1 MTSDSKKLEAQAL
14 TASEKKQRVISFIQK
29 YGIVIVLFLMV
40 IILSI
45 ISPNFLSPINIF
57 NVLTQSS
64 IFGILALGMTI
75 VIISRGI
82 DLSVGSAT
90 ALAGVVAASMG
101 QLGTATWLVH
111 PSIHDMP
118 IIVPILAALLVGG
131 LVGAIDGSLI
141 AFTGIH
147 PFIATLGMMTI
158 ARGATLLYTGGKPV
172 SSLTPQVMAI
182 GSKIGLVPV
191 PVIVYGIMIAI
202 TWVLLGY
209 TSLGKN
215 AFAIGGN
222 VKAAEISGVNV
233 KKNLVLIYTYMGLCC
248 SVAAL
253 VFAGRVGSVH
263 PGAATGYELTAIA
276 ATTIGGTSQTGGIGT
291 VWGAVVGALVLGV
304 LRNGMTLLG
313 IDAYWQQIVEGCI
326 IIGAVV
332 VDMRKNAKKK

>member
-1 MTSDSKKLEAQAL
+1 MTSESKKLETQAL
-14 TASEKKQRVISFIQK
+14 SASEQRQKVVTFLFK
-29 YGIVIVLFLMV
+29 YGILIVLIMMIV
-40 IILSI
+40 ALSI
-45 ISPNFLSPINIF
+45 MSPNFLSPNNIF

-82 DLSVGSAT
+82 DLSVGSAL
-90 ALAGVVAASMG
+90 AFAGVVAASVS
-101 QLGTATWLVH
+101 QVGTATWLVH
-111 PSIHDMP
+111 PSIHDTP
-118 IIVPILAALLVGG
+118 IIVPIVVALVVGG
-131 LVGAIDGSLI
+131 IIGAIDGSLI

-172 SSLTPQVMAI
+172 SSLTPQIMTI
-182 GSKIGLVPV
+182 GSKIGIVPV
-191 PVIVYGIMIAI
+191 PVIIYGIMIAI
-202 TWVLLGY
+202 TWILLGY

-233 KKNLVLIYTYMGLCC
+233 KKNLVLIYTYMGICC

-291 VWGAVVGALVLGV
+291 VWGAIVGALVIGV
-304 LRNGMTLLG
+304 LNNGMTLLG
-313 IDAYWQQIVEGCI
+313 IDAYWQQIVQGCI
-326 IIGAVV
+326 IIGAVII
-332 VDMRKNAKKK
+332 DMRKNAKKK

>member
-1 MTSDSKKLEAQAL
+1 MTSDSKKLAAEAMS
-14 TASEKKQRVISFIQK
+14 ASDKRQKTINFIQK
-29 YGIVIVLFLMV
+29 YGIVIVLFLMI

-82 DLSVGSAT
+82 DLSVGSAL
-90 ALAGVVAASMG
+90 ALAGVVAASLG
-101 QLGTATWLVH
+101 QVGTASSLFY
-111 PSIHDMP
+111 PGIHDMP
-118 IIVPILAALLVGG
+118 IIVPIIGALLVGG
-131 LVGAIDGSLI
+131 LVGAVDGSLI

-182 GSKIGLVPV
+182 GSKIGIVPV

-215 AFAIGGN
+215 AYAIGGN

-233 KKNLVLIYTYMGLCC
+233 KKNLVMIYTYMGICC

-304 LRNGMTLLG
+304 LRNGMTLIG

-326 IIGAVV
+326 IIGAVI

>member
-1 MTSDSKKLEAQAL
+1 MTSESKNLEKQAL
-14 TASEKKQRVISFIQK
+14 TADEQRQKIVSFMLK
-29 YGIVIVLFLMV
+29 YGIVIVLILM
-40 IILSI
+40 IIFLSI
-45 ISPNFLSPINIF
+45 MSPNFLSPTNIF

-82 DLSVGSAT
+82 DLSVGSAL
-90 ALAGVVAASMG
+90 ALAGVVAASVSQVG
-101 QLGTATWLVH
+101 KATWLVH
-111 PSIHDMP
+111 PSIHDTP
-118 IIVPILAALLVGG
+118 IIVPILAALAVGA

-158 ARGATLLYTGGKPV
+158 ARGATLLYTEGKPV
-172 SSLTPQVMAI
+172 SSLTPDIMLI
-182 GSKIGLVPV
+182 GSKIGIVPV
-191 PVIVYGIMIAI
+191 PVLVYGFMALV
-202 TWVLLGY
+202 TWVILGY

-215 AFAIGGN
+215 AYAIGGN

-233 KKNLVLIYTYMGLCC
+233 KKNLVMIYTYMGICC

-291 VWGAVVGALVLGV
+291 VWGAIVGALVIGV
-304 LRNGMTLLG
+304 LNNGMTLLG
-313 IDAYWQQIVEGCI
+313 IDAYWQQIVQGCI
-326 IIGAVV
+326 IVGAVII
-332 VDMRKNAKKK
+332 DMRKNAKKK

>member
-1 MTSDSKKLEAQAL
+1 MTSDSKKLETQAL
-14 TASEKKQRVISFIQK
+14 SASEQRQKIASFLLK
-29 YGIVIVLFLMV
+29 YGIVIVLFLM
-40 IILSI
+40 IIFLSI
-45 ISPNFLSPINIF
+45 MSKNFLSPINIF
-57 NVLTQSS
+57 NVLTQSA

-90 ALAGVVAASMG
+90 ALAGVVAASLA
-101 QLGTATWLVH
+101 QVGTATWLVY
-111 PSIHDMP
+111 PGLHDLP
-118 IIVPILAALLVGG
+118 VIVPILAALVVGG

-158 ARGATLLYTGGKPV
+158 ARGATLLYTGGKPI
-172 SSLTPQVMAI
+172 SGMIPDIMFI
-182 GSKIGLVPV
+182 GSKIGIIPV

-202 TWVLLGY
+202 TWVILGY

-215 AFAIGGN
+215 AYAIGGN
-222 VKAAEISGVNV
+222 VKAAEISGVHV
-233 KKNLVLIYTYMGLCC
+233 KKNLVMIYTYMGLCC

-253 VFAGRVGSVH
+253 VFAGRVGSVN
-263 PGAATGYELTAIA
+263 PGAGTGYELTAIA

-291 VWGAVVGALVLGV
+291 VWGAVVGTLVIAV
-304 LRNGMTLLG
+304 LTNGMTLLG
-313 IDAYWQQIVEGCI
+313 VQAYWQQVVQGCI
-326 IIGAVV
+326 IIGAVI

>member
-1 MTSDSKKLEAQAL
+1 MTSDSKKIETKAA
-14 TASEKKQRVISFIQK
+14 TATVNKQQITGLLQK
-29 YGIVIVLFLMV
+29 YGILIVLLLMIV
-40 IILSI
+40 GLSI
-45 ISPNFLSPINIF
+45 MSPNFLSPTNVF

-64 IFGILALGMTI
+64 IFGIMALGMTI

-82 DLSVGSAT
+82 DLSVGSLV
-90 ALAGVVAASMG
+90 ALSGVVAASMA
-101 QLGTATWLVH
+101 QLGTASSLVY
-111 PSIHDMP
+111 PGIHDMP
-118 IIVPILAALLVGG
+118 VIVPIIAALLVGG
-131 LVGAIDGSLI
+131 LAGAIDGALI
-141 AFTGIH
+141 AYTGIH

-172 SSLTPQVMAI
+172 SQLIPEIMFI
-182 GSKIGLVPV
+182 GSKLGPVPV

-202 TWVLLGY
+202 TWVILGY

-215 AFAIGGN
+215 AYAIGGN

-233 KKNLVLIYTYMGLCC
+233 KKNLIAIYTFMGICC

-291 VWGAVVGALVLGV
+291 VWGAVVGALVIGV

-326 IIGAVV
+326 IIGAVI